1 MILVADDDL
10 GLLNTL
16 VKALEIEGFGVLAVS
31 NGKDALDAALKHHPD
46 LIIIDEKMPELS
58 GAEMIEQLRNDEW
71 GMQANIVMLT
81 NIDATNDINTA
92 LKLGVSDYLVKSD
105 LHITQIV
112 EIVKNKLK

>member
-1 MILVADDDL
+1 
-10 GLLNTL
+10 
-16 VKALEIEGFGVLAVS
+16 
-31 NGKDALDAALKHHPD
+31 
-46 LIIIDEKMPELS
+46 
-58 GAEMIEQLRNDEW
+58 
-71 GMQANIVMLT
+71 MLT